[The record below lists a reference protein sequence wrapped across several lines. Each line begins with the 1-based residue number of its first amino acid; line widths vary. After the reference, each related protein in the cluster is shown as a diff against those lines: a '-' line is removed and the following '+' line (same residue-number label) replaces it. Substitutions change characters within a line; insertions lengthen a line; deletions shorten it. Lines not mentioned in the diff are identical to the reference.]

1 MNPAD
6 LPLRDIHLPPPP
18 GWWPP
23 APGWWLL
30 AALLLAAVIG
40 MAVWLRRRWRKA
52 RHRAALE
59 AELAQ
64 ALALDTP
71 SAQLVALSQLL
82 RRAALQVEPQAATLT
97 GEAWLRWLDGA
108 DASVPFS
115 SGPGRV
121 LLEGPYRAQGVD
133 HPDIAHLLPIL
144 RPRFIAL
151 ATPKALQA

>member
-1 MNPAD
+1 MNPAE

-30 AALLLAAVIG
+30 AALLLAALTG
-40 MAVWLRRRWRKA
+40 LALWLRRRMRKA

-59 AELAQ
+59 AELTL
-64 ALALDTP
+64 ALAADSP
-71 SAQLVALSQLL
+71 AEQVVALSQLL
-82 RRAALQVEPQAATLT
+82 RRAARQVDPQAATLS

-108 DASVPFS
+108 DASAPFS
-115 SGPGRV
+115 QGPGRV
-121 LLEGPYRAQGVD
+121 LLDGPFRAQGVD

-144 RPRFIAL
+144 RPRFLAL
-151 ATPKALQA
+151 ATPEALKP